1 MQEKQIQIDNLSFS
15 YGNKKVLNNFF
26 LNIYQGT
33 IVSILGANGAGKTT
47 LFNCLTKNLK
57 VPNGKILYEG
67 VDINKLSFKDLS
79 KTVSFV
85 SQLNSFN
92 ESDCSVRDYLV
103 EGRAPYIKAFS
114 TPTMVDYL
122 LVEKHASRMGIEN
135 ILNSNLMHLSGG
147 QLQIV
152 AITRAL
158 IQETPIIIMDEPMSA
173 LDLGNQVIILRLIK
187 ELSTQG
193 KTIIFTTHNPNHA
206 IALNCEACVIDG
218 GMLVGCGEAKKTLTL
233 DVIRKIYGDSFGISN
248 NEYIEIKI

>member
-1 MQEKQIQIDNLSFS
+1 
-15 YGNKKVLNNFF
+15 
-26 LNIYQGT
+26 
-33 IVSILGANGAGKTT
+33 
-47 LFNCLTKNLK
+47 
-57 VPNGKILYEG
+57 
-67 VDINKLSFKDLS
+67 
-79 KTVSFV
+79 
-85 SQLNSFN
+85 
-92 ESDCSVRDYLV
+92 
-103 EGRAPYIKAFS
+103 
-114 TPTMVDYL
+114 
-122 LVEKHASRMGIEN
+122 
-135 ILNSNLMHLSGG
+135 MHLSGG

-158 IQETPIIIMDEPMSA
+158 IQETPIIILDEPMSA

-187 ELSTQG
+187 ELSNQG

>member
-1 MQEKQIQIDNLSFS
+1 MQEQQIQINDLSFS
-15 YGNKKVLNNFF
+15 YGNKKVLNNFS
-26 LNIYQGT
+26 LNIYKGT

-57 VPNGKILYEG
+57 VPDGKILYES
-67 VDINKLSFKDLS
+67 VDINKLSYKDLS

-103 EGRAPYIKAFS
+103 EGRTPYVKLFS
-114 TPTMVDYL
+114 TPSKNDYL
-122 LVEKHASRMGIEN
+122 LVEKYASRMGIEN

-152 AITRAL
+152 LITRAL

-173 LDLGNQVIILRLIK
+173 LDLENQVIILRLIK
-187 ELSTQG
+187 QLSKQS
-193 KTIIFTTHNPNHA
+193 KTMIFTTHNPNHV
-206 IALNCEACVIDG
+206 IALNCETCLLDKGRMFACG
-218 GMLVGCGEAKKTLTL
+218 NAKKVLTI
-233 DVIRKIYGDSFGISN
+233 DIIKKIYGDNFELNSSG
-248 NEYIEIKI
+248 YIEIRI